1 MEEKAKYH
9 CREEIFDHDQYPIN
23 GISPSFNPAERRSP
37 IDMIKA
43 GKMMIV
49 ASAEIAYDIAPRYA
63 PIDERIRM
71 IPERIAISWMCNL
84 FMFKSPK

>member
-1 MEEKAKYH
+1 
-9 CREEIFDHDQYPIN
+9 
-23 GISPSFNPAERRSP
+23 
-37 IDMIKA
+37 MIKA